1 MEDSRHTPDDLT
13 LAVIVPTRNEAG
25 NVGPLVTSLEDAL
38 QGISA
43 EVIFVDDSD
52 DDTPSEIA
60 NAARS
65 AEIRVGLI
73 SRAPGEREGGLG
85 GAVLAGLAATE
96 ARWVIVMDGDLQ
108 HPPELAPLLLAHAEE
123 NDLDLVLASRFA
135 DPQSSKGGLSRMRN
149 AASRAL
155 IGAARALFPRRL
167 AGVTDPLTGF
177 FCVRRAKLD
186 LSALRPDGFKI
197 LLEILIRT
205 PGLRV
210 GEQPFT
216 FGKRV
221 VGTSKA
227 SLGELYRYWK
237 LLLRLRAGSVLP
249 RFGRFGMVGLT
260 GLAVN
265 TLALAFFT
273 EVVGMHF
280 LWGALAATQVSTIWN
295 FVLTDRW
302 VFPGPHQRARLSVR
316 FIAYAAMNNGALL
329 LRGPM
334 LVVLTSWFGINLL
347 VSNVIS
353 LCALT
358 IVRYAFA
365 DRVIWAPDTV
375 LHHYDVHGLVTLT
388 SPVGLRELARFEV
401 PELAEPARIQI
412 VAGRLND
419 APYGGEL
426 TTTDGKDVITYREP
440 FEFGARYRFGE
451 STIVEVTRLVRR
463 SPHVLYTNVV
473 EPLMRWTLA
482 EQGYALVHAACVT
495 SGDQAFLITART
507 DTGKTTTILKALDNH
522 SGYGFISDDLTLLG
536 ADGTVLPYPKPLTIS
551 QHTLHAVKGSN
562 LTFKERQKLRYQA
575 RLHSKEGRSIG
586 MLLAQKGLP
595 AAAMNA
601 AVQIIIPPPKY
612 DVTRLIPGTEMA
624 KRAQLA
630 GMVVIQ
636 RGGDGEEV
644 LGEEAALDTLME
656 NCDDAYG
663 FPPYPVI
670 QDFLHSRHG
679 ADLRGAE
686 RRTTAAALA
695 GIPSLLLKSSTMD
708 WWQRLP
714 RLVDET
720 AALVKLRR
728 EEALRALEPIDD

>member
-1 MEDSRHTPDDLT
+1 MENERPFDEAT

-25 NVGPLVTSLEDAL
+25 NVGPLVQGLDQALE
-38 QGISA
+38 GINA
-43 EVIFVDDSD
+43 EIIFVDDSD
-52 DDTPSEIA
+52 DDTPLEIA
-60 NAARS
+60 NAA
-65 AEIRVGLI
+65 ATAATRVGLI
-73 SRAPGEREGGLG
+73 SRAPGERDGGLG
-85 GAVLAGLAATE
+85 GAVLAGLAATD
-96 ARWVIVMDGDLQ
+96 ARWVVVMDGDLQ
-108 HPPELAPLLLAHAEE
+108 HPTELVPQLLAHAEE
-123 NDLDLVLASRFA
+123 NELDLVLASRFRDGRSA
-135 DPQSSKGGLSRMRN
+135 KGLSRMRN
-149 AASRAL
+149 LVSRTL
-155 IGAARALFPRRL
+155 IGAARVLFPRRL

-177 FCVRRAKLD
+177 FCVRRAKVD
-186 LSALRPDGFKI
+186 LGLLRPDGFKI
-197 LLEILIRT
+197 LLEILVRT
-205 PGLRV
+205 PNLRV
-210 GEQPFT
+210 GECPFT
-216 FGKRV
+216 FGRRV
-221 VGTSKA
+221 AGTSKA
-227 SLGELYRYWK
+227 SLGELARYWK
-237 LLLRLRAGSVLP
+237 LLLRLRAGDVAP
-249 RFGRFGMVGLT
+249 RFGRFSLVGIT

-265 TLALAFFT
+265 TAALYGFT
-273 EVVGMHF
+273 QVAGLHY

-302 VFPGPHQRARLSVR
+302 VFPGPHKRGNLGVR
-316 FIAYAAMNNGALL
+316 FVAYAAMNNAALL

-334 LVVLTSWFGINLL
+334 LVVLTGWFGINILI
-347 VSNVIS
+347 SNVLS

-358 IVRYAFA
+358 VVRYALA
-365 DRVIWAPDTV
+365 DRVIWAPRV
-375 LHHYDVHGLVTLT
+375 AAHYYDVHGLVTLS
-388 SPVGLRELARFEV
+388 SPVALPELARFRV
-401 PELAEPARIQI
+401 PELAEPARIQV

-419 APYGGEL
+419 APFGGEL
-426 TTTDGKDVITYREP
+426 TSTDGRDVITYREP

-451 STIVEVTRLVRR
+451 STVVEVTKLVRR

-507 DTGKTTTILKALDNH
+507 DTGKTTTILKTLDNH
-522 SGYGFISDDLTLLG
+522 DGYGFISDDLTLLG
-536 ADGTVLPYPKPLTIS
+536 PDGTVLPYPKPLTIS

-601 AVQIIIPPPKY
+601 VVQILIPPPKY

-624 KRAQLA
+624 QRAQLA
-630 GMVVIQ
+630 GMLVIQ
-636 RGGDGEEV
+636 RGGDGEE
-644 LGEEAALDTLME
+644 LLAPEDALDTLME

-670 QDFLHSRHG
+670 QDFLHSRNG

-695 GIPSLLLKSSTMD
+695 GVPSLLLKSSTMD

-714 RLVDET
+714 RLVDE
-720 AALVKLRR
+720 AAAVIKLRR
-728 EEALRALEPIDD
+728 EEAIPALESIDD

>member
-1 MEDSRHTPDDLT
+1 MENERPDDAT

-25 NVGPLVTSLEDAL
+25 NVGPLVQGLDQALE
-38 QGISA
+38 GINA
-43 EVIFVDDSD
+43 EIIFVDDSD
-52 DDTPSEIA
+52 DDTPVEIA
-60 NAARS
+60 NAATT
-65 AEIRVGLI
+65 AATRVALI
-73 SRAPGEREGGLG
+73 ARAPGERDGGLG
-85 GAVLAGLAATE
+85 GAVLAGLAATT
-96 ARWVIVMDGDLQ
+96 ARWVVVMDGDLQ
-108 HPPELAPLLLAHAEE
+108 HPTELVPQLLAHAEE
-123 NDLDLVLASRFA
+123 NELDLVLASRFRDGHRA
-135 DPQSSKGGLSRMRN
+135 KGLSRMRN
-149 AASRAL
+149 LVSRTL
-155 IGAARALFPRRL
+155 IGAARVLFPRRL

-177 FCVRRAKLD
+177 FCVRRAKVD
-186 LSALRPDGFKI
+186 LGLLRPDGFKI
-197 LLEILIRT
+197 LLEILVRT
-205 PGLRV
+205 PDLRV
-210 GEQPFT
+210 GECPFT
-216 FGKRV
+216 FGRRV
-221 VGTSKA
+221 AGTSKA
-227 SLGELYRYWK
+227 SLGELLRYWK
-237 LLLRLRAGSVLP
+237 LLLRLRAGDVAP
-249 RFGRFGMVGLT
+249 RFTRFGLVGVT

-265 TLALAFFT
+265 TAALALFT
-273 EVVGMHF
+273 QAAGVHY

-302 VFPGPHQRARLSVR
+302 VFPGPHKRASLGVR
-316 FIAYAAMNNGALL
+316 FVAYAAMNNAALL

-334 LVVLTSWFGINLL
+334 LVVLTGWFGINLL
-347 VSNVIS
+347 VSNLLS

-358 IVRYAFA
+358 VVRYAFA
-365 DRVIWAPDTV
+365 DRVIWAPRIAQH
-375 LHHYDVHGLVTLT
+375 LYDVHGLVTLS
-388 SPVGLRELARFEV
+388 SPVALPELARFRV
-401 PELAEPARIQI
+401 PELAGPARIQI

-419 APYGGEL
+419 APFGGEL
-426 TTTDGKDVITYREP
+426 TSTDGRDVITYREP

-451 STIVEVTRLVRR
+451 STIVEVTKLVRR

-495 SGDQAFLITART
+495 SGDQAFMITART
-507 DTGKTTTILKALDNH
+507 DTGKTTTILKTLDNH
-522 SGYGFISDDLTLLG
+522 EGYGFISDDLTLLG
-536 ADGTVLPYPKPLTIS
+536 PDGTVLPYPKPLTIS

-601 AVQIIIPPPKY
+601 VVQILIPPPKY

-624 KRAQLA
+624 QRAQLA
-630 GMVVIQ
+630 GMMVIQ

-644 LGEEAALDTLME
+644 LDAEAALDTLME

-670 QDFLHSRHG
+670 QDFLHSRNG
-679 ADLRGAE
+679 SDLRAAE

-695 GIPSLLLKSSTMD
+695 GVPSLLLKSSTMD

-714 RLVDET
+714 RLVDEA

-728 EEALRALEPIDD
+728 EEAIPALESIDD